1 MTPIL
6 GLLAFLGAATLL
18 SVCVERTLD
27 KHP

>member
-1 MTPIL
+1 MTAMI
-6 GLLAFLGAATLL
+6 GLLAFLGATTLL